1 MQLSNCRIA
10 SQHQQSAAAA
20 AAAVSQKYPESM
32 YDAVVASF
40 ATDAAAVVAT
50 DVAVVLLSGIV
61 AVAAPH
67 NSEGVPTDGCAAA
80 CDVMIP

>member
-1 MQLSNCRIA
+1 
-10 SQHQQSAAAA
+10 
-20 AAAVSQKYPESM
+20 M